1 MTKTMTTARLSV
13 VEDGQALNLCGVSLI
28 VDVIDVGAAVEYK
41 VKARLCEDVQEIHE
55 TATFDRKGYNYHFK
69 SFPIE
74 KATHIE
80 LELINMDKVSV
91 IYSSTLSALSK
102 VPLCP

>member
-41 VKARLCEDVQEIHE
+41 VK
-55 TATFDRKGYNYHFK
+55 
-69 SFPIE
+69 S
-74 KATHIE
+74 KA
-80 LELINMDKVSV
+80 L
-91 IYSSTLSALSK
+91 
-102 VPLCP
+102 